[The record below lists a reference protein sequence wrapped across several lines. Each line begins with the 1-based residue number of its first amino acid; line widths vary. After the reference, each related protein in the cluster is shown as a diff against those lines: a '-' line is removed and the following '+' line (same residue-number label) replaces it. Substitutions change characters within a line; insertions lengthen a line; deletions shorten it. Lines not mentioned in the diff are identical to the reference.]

1 MINFYDPLFK
11 QTIYDHK
18 KHLISV
24 AKRVKISNMQR
35 DIYKYRD
42 TLFITTVL
50 NLPKEMIWV
59 LKYLNDIDQSQT
71 LVSKGILYV
80 PDLNVIQS
88 LYEKIIRLKAA

>member
-50 NLPKEMIWV
+50 NLPKEMIWI

>member
-18 KHLISV
+18 KHLIPV

-50 NLPKEMIWV
+50 NLPKEMIWI

>member
-50 NLPKEMIWV
+50 NLPKEMIWI

-71 LVSKGILYV
+71 LVSKSILYV